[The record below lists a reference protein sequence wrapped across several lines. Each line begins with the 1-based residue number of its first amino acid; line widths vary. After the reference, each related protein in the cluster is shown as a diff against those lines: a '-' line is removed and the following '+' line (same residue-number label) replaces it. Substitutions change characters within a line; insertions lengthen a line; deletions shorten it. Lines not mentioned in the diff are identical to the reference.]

1 MNGTAVEKLQVKNV
15 SGTLPLISA
24 SGGGSPEIVYVTAPF
39 SSMPASAGDNSR
51 CPLPDPQST
60 NRCVC
65 QYTKSPCSTGTV
77 LVLMANTGGVTLT
90 FTACA
95 RRAPFAAR
103 VGRRR
108 GNRVSP
114 LAGEG
119 MGRGSIPGASGY
131 APPSLEV
138 MFQPANGDVPD
149 EERLSVYV
157 PPVSAAGSPVAEIVD
172 ATTPVSRRP
181 C

>member
-1 MNGTAVEKLQVKNV
+1 
-15 SGTLPLISA
+15 
-24 SGGGSPEIVYVTAPF
+24 
-39 SSMPASAGDNSR
+39 
-51 CPLPDPQST
+51 
-60 NRCVC
+60 
-65 QYTKSPCSTGTV
+65 
-77 LVLMANTGGVTLT
+77 MANTGATLT

-95 RRAPFAAR
+95 CRASFAAR

-119 MGRGSIPGASGY
+119 MGRGSIPGASNHV
-131 APPSLEV
+131 PPSLEV
-138 MFQPANGDVPD
+138 MFQPVNGDAPD

-157 PPVSAAGSPVAEIVD
+157 APALAAGSPVAEIVTQVCGS
-172 ATTPVSRRP
+172 AVRP